1 MYKNQGMN
9 LKTNTKTKNLYF
21 ENVCVYPRA
30 TFQNSNFNK
39 LLLTLVLKDYKFFKR
54 ASPYDLENLILEPEL
69 R

>member
-30 TFQNSNFNK
+30 NILQPQT
-39 LLLTLVLKDYKFFKR
+39 LTIY
-54 ASPYDLENLILEPEL
+54 ILHWF
-69 R
+69 